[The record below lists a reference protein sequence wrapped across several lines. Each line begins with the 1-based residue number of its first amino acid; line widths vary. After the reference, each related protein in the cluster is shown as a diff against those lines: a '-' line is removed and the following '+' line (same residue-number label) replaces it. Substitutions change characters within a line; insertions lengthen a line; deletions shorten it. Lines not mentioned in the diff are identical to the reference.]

1 MIKANIILQA
11 FPDNW
16 FHMMVKDVSFNSFN
30 KNFRNMSASHWKTV
44 QIKDGWSEADPSSLP
59 SLQIPIKFTMRNGIL
74 SDIIVST
81 SEPEW
86 VLNFKKALV
95 SLFKVQEDQ
104 NNLNK
109 DTNAFLKFNT
119 HSG

>member
-30 KNFRNMSASHWKTV
+30 KNFRNMS
-44 QIKDGWSEADPSSLP
+44 
-59 SLQIPIKFTMRNGIL
+59 
-74 SDIIVST
+74 
-81 SEPEW
+81 EPEW

-109 DTNAFLKFNT
+109 PGTEHT
-119 HSG
+119 W